1 MPGQQ
6 NPTVL
11 ERIRQNWQMA
21 VAVVAGAVVV
31 FVVGITTESTT
42 AIMVTGMAVGILV
55 GGLIAAQSG
64 KAEEKKRRD
73 SSARLARPLLV
84 SVCC

>member
-1 MPGQQ
+1 MANQQ

-11 ERIRQNWQMA
+11 ARIRQNWQMA
-21 VAVVAGAVVV
+21 VAIIAGAAVV

-64 KAEEKKRRD
+64 KAEEKKRR
-73 SSARLARPLLV
+73 R
-84 SVCC
+84 

>member
-1 MPGQQ
+1 MVNQQ

-21 VAVVAGAVVV
+21 VAIIAGAAVV

-64 KAEEKKRRD
+64 KAEEKKRR
-73 SSARLARPLLV
+73 R
-84 SVCC
+84 

>member
-1 MPGQQ
+1 MANQQ

-11 ERIRQNWQMA
+11 ERIRQNWQML
-21 VAVVAGAVVV
+21 VAIVAGAAVV

-64 KAEEKKRRD
+64 KAEEKKRR
-73 SSARLARPLLV
+73 R
-84 SVCC
+84 

>member
-1 MPGQQ
+1 MPEQQ

-21 VAVVAGAVVV
+21 VAVVAGAAVV
-31 FVVGITTESTT
+31 FVVGITTESTG
-42 AIMVTGMAVGILV
+42 AIVFTGLVVGILV

-64 KAEEKKRRD
+64 KAEEKKRR
-73 SSARLARPLLV
+73 R
-84 SVCC
+84 